1 MNEIV
6 HDFVKLVESNK
17 GVNTKEEMI
26 KIVGKNF
33 HVVNDGRALYH
44 TDFFAVVFCY
54 SKNHSFS
61 NVVLSL
67 SKLVLTL
74 RRQSHS

>member
-33 HVVNDGRALYH
+33 HVVNDGRAAEH
-44 TDFFAVVFCY
+44 NSA
-54 SKNHSFS
+54 SAA
-61 NVVLSL
+61 
-67 SKLVLTL
+67 LVRARNKRNGTI
-74 RRQSHS
+74 QW